1 MPAYLTNVDTDY
13 VVFGC
18 FVFLCYAVVIVI
30 IIIVAV
36 VETWHLGPL
45 DKVGGNNRER
55 WGCFAE
61 ELLPQCYSVWPLLQP
76 MFYGLQL
83 FFTTRGFRVDF
94 RIRLIGVSLEDG
106 GVSSSSTGKEK

>member
-1 MPAYLTNVDTDY
+1 MFSGQGYTTISLRCAAYCEPEVNLRGIPYLRLLWCNCITPHVRTFLMPAHLTNVDTDY

-45 DKVGGNNRER
+45 D
-55 WGCFAE
+55 
-61 ELLPQCYSVWPLLQP
+61 
-76 MFYGLQL
+76 
-83 FFTTRGFRVDF
+83 RGWW
-94 RIRLIGVSLEDG
+94 
-106 GVSSSSTGKEK
+106 